1 MIVFRTSARI
11 NEDRRVVLELPPQ
24 TPVGEAELV
33 VTLEPRM
40 PAGRGSGGLRRHF
53 GAVRSGDPRSA
64 DNERID
70 DDLGRSYADSH
81 AELT

>member
-33 VTLEPRM
+33 VTVEPRM
-40 PAGRGSGGLRRHF
+40 PAATANGGLRRHF
-53 GAVRSGDPRSA
+53 GAVQSGDVRSA

-70 DDLGRSYADSH
+70 DDLARTYADSH

>member
-11 NEDRRVVLELPPQ
+11 DEDRRVVLELPPQ
-24 TPVGEAELV
+24 TPVGEADLV
-33 VTLEPRM
+33 VTLEPRR
-40 PAGRGSGGLRRHF
+40 PAGTASGGLRRHC
-53 GAVRSGDPRSA
+53 GAVHGGDARSA

-70 DDLGRSYADSH
+70 DDLARAYADSH

>member
-33 VTLEPRM
+33 VTLEPRR
-40 PAGRGSGGLRRHF
+40 PAGTSSGGLRRHF
-53 GAVRSGDPRSA
+53 GVVRSGDTRSA
-64 DNERID
+64 DNQRID
-70 DDLGRSYADSH
+70 DDLARTYADSH